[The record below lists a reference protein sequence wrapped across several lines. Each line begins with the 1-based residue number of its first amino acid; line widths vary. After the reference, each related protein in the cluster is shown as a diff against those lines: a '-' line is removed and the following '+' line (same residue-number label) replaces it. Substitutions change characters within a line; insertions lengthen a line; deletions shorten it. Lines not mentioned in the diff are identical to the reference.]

1 MTVVK
6 VLIMRII
13 KSLNQQIILHKF
25 KKLVKLN
32 SSVKIALK
40 SIIFM
45 NYGRTYIFLKNSSGK
60 KTLGTQALDHV

>member
-1 MTVVK
+1 
-6 VLIMRII
+6 MRII
-13 KSLNQQIILHKF
+13 KSINQQIKLHKF
-25 KKLVKLN
+25 QKLVKLN

-45 NYGRTYIFLKNSSGK
+45 NYRRTHIFLKNSSGK